1 MIGRADGERLSA
13 TTLPLTGYVTETQTR
28 HVLASVSVQRLGL
41 TSGIV
46 DKKCHPRQTFGVMYA
61 SRWFDIHEAQFIQN
75 GGRSAIV
82 RG

>member
-1 MIGRADGERLSA
+1 
-13 TTLPLTGYVTETQTR
+13 
-28 HVLASVSVQRLGL
+28 VLASVSVQRLGL

-61 SRWFDIHEAQFIQN
+61 SRWFDIHEAQLIQN